1 MRFAGFETA
10 WKTTLSGQHLQLV
23 RAPYATVNLAF
34 SVTEQRL
41 TVRPGKLKDRDEFN
55 DDEKRLLDLLAQGL
69 SRDFPN
75 PQRIGCPGAPILR
88 GIAFRKL
95 RLSEVSRWLDHL
107 SSCSPCFQEF
117 TEMRKEAVPQRR
129 LTRVWLAVA
138 VALIFAGGGW
148 LWMRTKHSARPL
160 DTAVLDLRGISL
172 TRGESPVQADQRPL
186 EIHRSSKHLIME
198 LPIGSKEGTYDL
210 TLLSGSSRSVKTVF
224 C

>member
-1 MRFAGFETA
+1 VATGSR
-10 WKTTLSGQHLQLV
+10 
-23 RAPYATVNLAF
+23 PYATVNWPF

-41 TVRPGKLKDRDEFN
+41 TARAGKLKDREEFN

-75 PQRIGCPGAPILR
+75 PRRIGCPGSPILR

-117 TEMRKEAVPQRR
+117 TEMRKEAVTQRR
-129 LTRVWLAVA
+129 LTRVWLGVA

-148 LWMRTKHSARPL
+148 LWMRTKDSARPP
-160 DTAVLDLRGISL
+160 DTAVLDLRGISV
-172 TRGESPVQADQRPL
+172 TRGESAGRSASSGNPSLVQTSAHGAADRQQGRNL
-186 EIHRSSKHLIME
+186 RSHPTE
-198 LPIGSKEGTYDL
+198 
-210 TLLSGSSRSVKTVF
+210 
-224 C
+224 